1 MQGTKKPLDITRN
14 DSGNKQ
20 TFATFYDLYMDD
32 LDMCFNNNPQKD
44 STLLW
49 LPDSNKNEV
58 TTHHGFLK
66 HIPVLNSKEIKKSNR
81 RSMDFQ
87 RDSRGSVRSREL
99 KKSSRK
105 NSLTK
110 ISGKVMKDSPK
121 EPIKDSSP
129 DSSIESIDS
138 PAPKAISQT
147 FGAFHAPRVSHA
159 EQSET
164 AEGGVGRES
173 PRKDVYVKL
182 SRDTGLSKKVSNP
195 DNNQAQVSTHTLQTS
210 PKSCL
215 FEYTCLINSEYYVIT
230 YDKNDHN
237 KNTMYWIFFHDNNSM
252 SIKPCVKRSF
262 DLVVTEGYRSKFL
275 HYDETDNSVQLKNNY
290 HDYPNA
296 KLFTVYIK
304 EWAMDKYKVHPI
316 YVKCDNQCSN
326 YEFVMIYP
334 KIFEYVLQ
342 NRDDDSTSLA

>member
-1 MQGTKKPLDITRN
+1 MQGTKKPQDINRN

-49 LPDSNKNEV
+49 LPDSNKNEI

-81 RSMDFQ
+81 KSMDLHK
-87 RDSRGSVRSREL
+87 DSRGTIRSREL

-110 ISGKVMKDSPK
+110 ISGKVTKELPK
-121 EPIKDSSP
+121 EPVKDSSP
-129 DSSIESIDS
+129 DSSIESMDL
-138 PAPKAISQT
+138 
-147 FGAFHAPRVSHA
+147 PRA
-159 EQSET
+159 
-164 AEGGVGRES
+164 ES
-173 PRKDVYVKL
+173 PRKDVYARL
-182 SRDTGLSKKVSNP
+182 SRDELPKKISNP
-195 DNNQAQVSTHTLQTS
+195 DNQAQVPTQTTS

-215 FEYTCLINSEYYVIT
+215 LEYTCSINSDYYVIT

-237 KNTMYWIFFHDNNSM
+237 KNTMYWIFFHDNNSI
-252 SIKPCVKRSF
+252 SVKPCVKRSF

-275 HYDETDNSVQLKNNY
+275 HYDEANNSVQLKNHY

-304 EWAMDKYKVHPI
+304 EWDNDKYKVHPI
-316 YVKCDNQCSN
+316 YVKCDNPCSN

-342 NRDDDSTSLA
+342 NRDDDSTSLL